1 MMRSKTRGLS
11 VPVPGIWRR
20 SGAAVLL
27 VLLALTLVAGC
38 GRLSKKDY
46 VRKADTICRATNVE
60 SAKTPVPD
68 KTNVRA
74 TADYLR
80 TQSKLLIGQA
90 DRLDALKG
98 PKKDEPRL
106 RDVFRRQRDALT
118 QLQKAADQYQL
129 GDETDATIT
138 ANAANQ
144 ALLEVR
150 QDLQG
155 YGFQDCATQ

>member
-1 MMRSKTRGLS
+1 VSGS
-11 VPVPGIWRR
+11 WRR
-20 SGAAVLL
+20 TWSRGGAAVLI
-27 VLLALTLVAGC
+27 VLLTLTLSTGC

-46 VRKADTICRATNVE
+46 VKKADAICRTTNAE
-60 SAKTPVPD
+60 SMKTPVPD
-68 KTNVRA
+68 KTNIRA

-80 TQSKLLIGQA
+80 MQSKLLIAQA
-90 DRLDALKG
+90 DRLDALKA
-98 PKKDEPRL
+98 PEQDEPRL

-129 GDETDATIT
+129 GDQTTATIT

-150 QDLQG
+150 QDLEG
-155 YGFQDCATQ
+155 YGFQDCAKQ